1 MKSRRRVTL
10 ALLVA
15 VALLGATTSS
25 LAHHGSGISYD
36 LTKPWTTKA
45 TVVEFQYIN
54 PHPLMLFDRI
64 GDDGKVQ
71 HWHSE
76 IITNPSRM
84 IRSGWGRSRS
94 VEALKPGTMV
104 TLTLA
109 TAKAGGYSAVV
120 TKIVNA
126 EGEEIITGTGR
137 GGGPPEGQQ
146 PAPQQQP

>member
-1 MKSRRRVTL
+1 MKSRKPVTL
-10 ALLVA
+10 ALLV
-15 VALLGATTSS
+15 VALLGAATSVR
-25 LAHHGSGISYD
+25 AHHGSGISYD
-36 LTKPWTTKA
+36 LTKPWTTQA

-64 GDDGKVQ
+64 GEDGKVQ

-94 VEALKPGTMV
+94 VEALKPGTAV

-109 TAKAGGYSAVV
+109 TAKAGGDSAVV

-126 EGEEIITGTGR
+126 QGEEIITGTAR
-137 GGGPPEGQQ
+137 GGGPAEPQQ
-146 PAPQQQP
+146 PR